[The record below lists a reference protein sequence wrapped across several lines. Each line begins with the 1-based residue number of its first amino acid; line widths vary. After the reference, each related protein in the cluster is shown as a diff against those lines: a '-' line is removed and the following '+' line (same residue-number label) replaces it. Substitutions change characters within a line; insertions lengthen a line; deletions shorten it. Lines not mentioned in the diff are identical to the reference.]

1 MTCNGLLVEVLSLSC
16 KRAAKFSGTLFVLSF
31 GFFRCL
37 TDALSYGF
45 MSSFIFF
52 SFNKILKKTIWKKDL
67 KQQQNQRP
75 GKDRWFSFYTLP
87 LPLFESDCRHPATV
101 ALFAGFLSSLL
112 SARRRVVPRISSCRV
127 NTTSRRV
134 INQLGIS
141 FGPIFLLFLA
151 GGNPRPPPLNDSPGP
166 GCWKFLSIVPLVI
179 KWQMLIHI
187 LPEAVT
193 PSNGAEAAET
203 WREKKYIY
211 FFRSK
216 FFLFLLKLVGFLFR
230 LLHRWRAVDFL
241 LEGVFLCK
249 RAVKFSVNV

>member
-16 KRAAKFSGTLFVLSF
+16 KRAVKFSETLFALSF

-67 KQQQNQRP
+67 KQQQNQRS

-87 LPLFESDCRHPATV
+87 LPLFESNCRHPATV
-101 ALFAGFLSSLL
+101 ALFAGFLSPLL
-112 SARRRVVPRISSCRV
+112 SSRRRVVPRISSCRV

-141 FGPIFLLFLA
+141 FGPIFLLFSCES
-151 GGNPRPPPLNDSPGP
+151 GRGESPAP
-166 GCWKFLSIVPLVI
+166 AS
-179 KWQMLIHI
+179 
-187 LPEAVT
+187 
-193 PSNGAEAAET
+193 
-203 WREKKYIY
+203 
-211 FFRSK
+211 
-216 FFLFLLKLVGFLFR
+216 
-230 LLHRWRAVDFL
+230 
-241 LEGVFLCK
+241 
-249 RAVKFSVNV
+249 